1 MFKQRKLPVLVARRL
16 EIDQGLYDV
25 GPDRHQSQVELRIRS
40 FGQLRS
46 GSAVCLEFLSM
57 TRGGSIPGRSTARR
71 ATRFVIGSKWRKL
84 LWWWINS
91 G

>member
-25 GPDRHQSQVELRIRS
+25 GPDRHQSQVELRIRKFWAVAEWECGR
-40 FGQLRS
+40 FGVSIHDTRWINS
-46 GSAVCLEFLSM
+46 GPLN
-57 TRGGSIPGRSTARR
+57 RR

-84 LWWWINS
+84 LWCWINS